1 MGRALLKAGKRNN
14 KYTYGDYA
22 KWPDGERRELIEGAV
37 YDMTPATSTDHQRIS
52 RRLLTIFENFL
63 KDKKCEVFGAPYD
76 VILPETNETKKSA
89 STVVQPDIAVIC
101 DKSKIKAFGYVGAP
115 DLIIEILSP
124 ATSKKDMTVKFELY
138 ERHRVKEYWLVHP
151 EDKYAI
157 AFKLDS
163 KTNRYGRPDIY
174 LQKAKIKVGILKE
187 FAVDL
192 DDVFKE

>member
-1 MGRALLKAGKRNN
+1 MGVPLKKVETRFN
-14 KYTYGDYA
+14 YGDYL
-22 KWPDGERRELIEGAV
+22 KWPEEERWEIISGEA
-37 YDMTPATSTDHQRIS
+37 YNMTPAPSTHHQRVS

-76 VILPETNETKKSA
+76 VILPENNESEKSA

-101 DKSKIKAFGYVGAP
+101 DKFKIKTHGCVGAP

-138 ERHRVKEYWLVHP
+138 EYHKVKQYWLVHP
-151 EDKYAI
+151 KDKYAMV
-157 AFKLDS
+157 FKLDS

-174 LQKAKIKVGILKE
+174 LQKAKIKVGILKDL
-187 FAVDL
+187 VINL